1 LNALASPLVSVVT
14 PVYNGERHLAECIES
29 VPAQTYQNWEYI
41 IVNNCSTDRTREIA
55 ESYARRDKR
64 IRVHNN
70 QQLVKMGPNHDIAL
84 SLISPES
91 QYCKVLHADDFMFP
105 ECLER
110 MVNVAVANPSVGIV
124 GAYRLD
130 NKEVNLD
137 GLPYPSTV
145 VAGRE
150 ICRQFLLNGLFVFG
164 SPSSV
169 LIRSDLI
176 RSRKQFMDDDT
187 FFMHGDTAACH
198 EMLMK
203 TDFGFVHQV
212 LTFTRRHESAT
223 DTPRAVMLNSY
234 LPGNM
239 MMLKTYGPFYLEAD
253 EIEQCI
259 AHRLR
264 GYYNFLGKNLVAYR
278 DMDFWNFHCH
288 ALNALGIRLRYGRLA
303 RASITA
309 AKRAYL
315 LHPLRT
321 TESILKSI
329 RQLAAISFKAGR

>member
-1 LNALASPLVSVVT
+1 MHVEPLVSVVT
-14 PVYNGERHLAECIES
+14 PVYNGESHLVECIES
-29 VPAQTYQNWEYI
+29 VLAQTYRNWEYI

-55 ESYARRDKR
+55 ESYGRKDER

-91 QYCKVLHADDFMFP
+91 QYCKVLHADDFMFH
-105 ECLER
+105 ECLEQ

-145 VAGRE
+145 VSGRE

-176 RSRKQFMDDDT
+176 RSRKQFIDDDT

-198 EMLMK
+198 EMLMN
-203 TDFGFVHQV
+203 TEFGFVHQV
-212 LTFTRRHESAT
+212 LTFTRRHKGAT

-234 LPGNM
+234 LPATM
-239 MMLKTYGPFYLEAD
+239 MMLKTYGPFYLEPD
-253 EIEQCI
+253 EFERCMER
-259 AHRLR
+259 RLR
-264 GYYNFLGKNLVAYR
+264 EYYNFLGQNLVAYR
-278 DMDFWNFHCH
+278 DMDFWKFHCD
-288 ALNALGIRLRYGRLA
+288 ALKALGIRLSYGRLA
-303 RASITA
+303 WASIRTA
-309 AKRAYL
+309 KKSYL
-315 LHPLRT
+315 LHPFKSAG
-321 TESILKSI
+321 SILRSV
-329 RQLAAISFKAGR
+329 RHLAANQL

>member
-1 LNALASPLVSVVT
+1 MHVEPLVSVAT
-14 PVYNGERHLAECIES
+14 PVYNGERYLAECIES
-29 VPAQTYQNWEYI
+29 VLAQTYQNWEYI

-55 ESYARRDKR
+55 EGYRKKDER

-70 QQLVKMGPNHDIAL
+70 EQLVKMGPNHDIAL

-110 MVNVAVANPSVGIV
+110 MVNVAVTNPSVGIV

-130 NKEVNLD
+130 DKEVNLD

-150 ICRQFLLNGLFVFG
+150 ICRQFFLNDLFVFG

-176 RSRKQFMDDDT
+176 RSRKQFIDDDT
-187 FFMHGDTAACH
+187 FFQHGDSAACH
-198 EMLMK
+198 EMLMN

-212 LTFTRRHESAT
+212 LTFTRRHEGAT
-223 DTPRAVMLNSY
+223 DTPTARLLNNY
-234 LPGNM
+234 LPGRII
-239 MMLKTYGPFYLEAD
+239 MLKAYGRCYLEPD
-253 EIEQCI
+253 EFERCM
-259 AHRLR
+259 ARRLR
-264 GYYNFLGKNLVAYR
+264 GYCNFLGKNLVAYR
-278 DMDFWNFHCH
+278 DMDFWKFHAD
-288 ALNALGIRLRYGRLA
+288 ALKTLGIRLSYLRLA
-303 RASITA
+303 WASVTA
-309 AKRAYL
+309 ARKSYL
-315 LHPLRT
+315 LHPFKAAG
-321 TESILKSI
+321 SILKSV
-329 RQLAAISFKAGR
+329 RHLAANQL

>member
-1 LNALASPLVSVVT
+1 
-14 PVYNGERHLAECIES
+14 
-29 VPAQTYQNWEYI
+29 
-41 IVNNCSTDRTREIA
+41 
-55 ESYARRDKR
+55 
-64 IRVHNN
+64 
-70 QQLVKMGPNHDIAL
+70 MGPNHDIAL

-91 QYCKVLHADDFMFP
+91 QYCKVLHADDFIFP

-145 VAGRE
+145 ISGRE

-176 RSRKQFMDDDT
+176 RSLKQYMDDDT

-198 EMLMK
+198 EMLMN

-212 LTFTRRHESAT
+212 LTFTRRHEGAT
-223 DTPRAVMLNSY
+223 DTPKAVMLNSY
-234 LPGNM
+234 LPGNL

-253 EIEQCI
+253 EFERCT
-259 AHRLR
+259 ARSVR
-264 GYYNFLGKNLVAYR
+264 GYYDFLGKNLTAYR
-278 DMDFWNFHCH
+278 DMDFWTFHCD
-288 ALNALGIRLRYGRLA
+288 ALKALGIRLSYGRLVWT
-303 RASITA
+303 SITA
-309 AKRAYL
+309 AKKSYL
-315 LHPLRT
+315 FHPFKT
-321 TESILKSI
+321 AGNILKSVRHI
-329 RQLAAISFKAGR
+329 TANRS